1 VLLKNLF
8 LDLTEFFKILFLGT
22 SVILTPNYITIKK
35 TKPFVYDKKLTVIN
49 PNANLEID
57 ISKSNIRGLIKI
69 NSFKD
74 FINSS
79 ESNKIYNYFNKCPIK
94 VYGIYKNKKI
104 LFKGPNF
111 SYGKDKIGLRFYL
124 LKKNIDY
131 LDGIVIRTECDIK
144 NIKLIW
150 YNSGM

>member
-8 LDLTEFFKILFLGT
+8 LDLMEFFKILFLGT

-57 ISKSNIRGLIKI
+57 ISKSNIRNLIKI
-69 NSFKD
+69 YNFQD
-74 FINSS
+74 FVDSAK
-79 ESNKIYNYFNKCPIK
+79 SNKIYNFFNKCPVK
-94 VYGIYKNKKI
+94 VYGIYNNKKI
-104 LFKGPNF
+104 LFKGPSF
-111 SYGKDKIGLRFYL
+111 SYGKDKISLRFYL

-131 LDGIVIRTECDIK
+131 LEGIVIRTECDIK
-144 NIKLIW
+144 NIKLVW
-150 YNSGM
+150 HNSGM